1 MAYSYSYSSD
11 MSNAA
16 TGGLFAAL
24 GSMWLVTM
32 IVAVVSIVAM
42 WKLFTKAG
50 KPGWAALIPFYEFK
64 RECSV
69 IQLLR

>member
-24 GSMWLVTM
+24 GS
-32 IVAVVSIVAM
+32 I
-42 WKLFTKAG
+42 G
-50 KPGWAALIPFYEFK
+50 
-64 RECSV
+64 
-69 IQLLR
+69 LLQ